1 MATRPRSQIIQPGD
15 TVRLR
20 VLFRGSD
27 GQPADLDSFPAVTV
41 VEPSGGVVAG
51 PTSAGVFREAVGT
64 YGFDFDVGLMPALG
78 VWRDI
83 WQGTLNGFSVFSEFT
98 FMVATTDM
106 PAINTDGYL
115 HLGDDVGFAYSQV
128 AIANINMM
136 LKILRARL
144 NSRGKHKDTDE
155 FGNTI
160 YTDCDI
166 FTIEQL
172 VDFLVMSLGEFNET
186 PTFTYFTFDDTP
198 IIQEFYA
205 ILVQGATL
213 MALSSQALIERGRE
227 FQITDNGIGFT
238 PPTISELMNTQ
249 WSTELTNW
257 YDRVKM
263 IKHNMKPSP
272 LGLGTLR
279 PLAAAPQFLRLRHL
293 RSRRIIGA

>member
-1 MATRPRSQIIQPGD
+1 MTTSPRSSIIMPGD

-27 GQPADLDSFPAVTV
+27 GQPADLDAFPAITI

-78 VWRDI
+78 VWRDL
-83 WQGTLNGFSVFSEFT
+83 WQGTLNGFAVVSEFT
-98 FMVATTDM
+98 FMVGTTEM
-106 PAINTDGYL
+106 PAINTDGYV
-115 HLGDDVGFAYSQV
+115 HLGDDPGFSYSQN
-128 AIANINMM
+128 AIMNINEL
-136 LKILRARL
+136 LKLLRARL
-144 NSRGKHKDTDE
+144 NSRGKHADLDE
-155 FGNTI
+155 FGNRI

-166 FTIEQL
+166 FNIDQL
-172 VDFLVMSLGEFNET
+172 VSFLVMALSEFNET
-186 PTFTYFTFDDTP
+186 PAFTYFTFDDTP
-198 IIQEFYA
+198 IIKEFA
-205 ILVQGATL
+205 GILVQGATL
-213 MALSSQALIERGRE
+213 VALSSQALIERGRE

-249 WSTELTNW
+249 WSTELSNW
-257 YDRVKM
+257 YDRVKL
-263 IKHNMKPSP
+263 IKFNMKPNP

-293 RSRRIIGA
+293 RARRIIGA